1 MTFFSQ
7 SFSFFFLQ
15 SFNLALSYYLFTDIF
30 IRKQRESSSLNA
42 PSTARVIAYDLCH
55 LLLSYNGGG
64 VHFARGCLNKERNL
78 PGAGLKTQCWQPP
91 TTTGYDLEQVIEG
104 ALCKPLQLMS
114 YKETYLETYKET
126 YLVFLKSGK
135 KKGIFSVIWPKINF
149 KMLFE
154 CSLCAS
160 YCCKVLG

>member
-1 MTFFSQ
+1 MRFFSH
-7 SFSFFFLQ
+7 SFFFFLQ
-15 SFNLALSYYLFTDIF
+15 SFNLAISYYLFTDIF

-55 LLLSYNGGG
+55 LLLSCNRGG
-64 VHFARGCLNKERNL
+64 VRFARGCLNKERNL

-114 YKETYLETYKET
+114 
-126 YLVFLKSGK
+126 
-135 KKGIFSVIWPKINF
+135 
-149 KMLFE
+149 
-154 CSLCAS
+154 
-160 YCCKVLG
+160 